1 MGFFKAEFGHG
12 EAARRI
18 VAGIEQAGIP
28 FSTITMR
35 APHHR
40 ERHAFDERSS
50 AEVYGT
56 NVVCLNPEHILEFAE
71 AGGRDLLASRYTIG
85 AWCWEGSRFPPS
97 LHGALQARRRD
108 LGRERVRRRVDL
120 RGNGQAGAPVPDA
133 RRGARP
139 AEPLAEGSRP
149 SGRPLRLSL
158 RLRLL
163 QHARAEEPA
172 RPDRSVQARLSAGLG
187 PNPRPEE
194 HQRRQ
199 EARGARARAGGC
211 RHAPRHPRRRRV
223 RRGGARPG
231 VDGSLRLLR
240 LAPPQ
245 RGLRPHDRRR
255 DGVRKARGSDPV
267 LGQLDL
273 HGRRQQLPGR
283 CRPRDGAA
291 GHPELPGG
299 KRVGRPESGRGGGA

>member
-28 FSTITMR
+28 FSTVTMR

-97 LHGALQARRRD
+97 LHGAFRLVDEIWVASEFVAGLISAETEKPVLRFPMPVEVRD
-108 LGRERVRRRVDL
+108 PPSSV
-120 RGNGQAGAPVPDA
+120 
-133 RRGARP
+133 
-139 AEPLAEGSRP
+139 AEGSRP
-149 SGRPLRLSL
+149 PGRPLRLSL

-194 HQRRQ
+194 HQRPQ

-211 RHAPRHPRRRRV
+211 GHAPRHPRRRRV
-223 RRGGARPG
+223 RRGGARAR
-231 VDGSLRLLR
+231 VDGAL
-240 LAPPQ
+240 
-245 RGLRPHDRRR
+245 
-255 DGVRKARGSDPV
+255 
-267 LGQLDL
+267 
-273 HGRRQQLPGR
+273 
-283 CRPRDGAA
+283 
-291 GHPELPGG
+291 
-299 KRVGRPESGRGGGA
+299 